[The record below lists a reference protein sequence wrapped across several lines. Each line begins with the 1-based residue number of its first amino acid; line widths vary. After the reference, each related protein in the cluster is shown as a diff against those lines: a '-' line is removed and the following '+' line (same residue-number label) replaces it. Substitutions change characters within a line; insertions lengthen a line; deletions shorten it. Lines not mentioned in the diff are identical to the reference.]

1 MFAEKK
7 WRPALGRANVSPPPD
22 TTCLI
27 NKWFEMAAYNYNNA
41 VLCCGVKKI
50 PKKIIRFNSKILK
63 SHTCI
68 VSQSESRFAGLRVTS
83 P

>member
-1 MFAEKK
+1 MFAEKM
-7 WRPALGRANVSPPPD
+7 WRPVLGRASPPPD

-41 VLCCGVKKI
+41 VLCCGVKKNT
-50 PKKIIRFNSKILK
+50 KKIIRFNSKILK

>member
-7 WRPALGRANVSPPPD
+7 WRPALGRASPPD

-50 PKKIIRFNSKILK
+50 PKKIIRFNSKI
-63 SHTCI
+63 TCI

>member
-41 VLCCGVKKI
+41 VLCCGVKKYQ
-50 PKKIIRFNSKILK
+50 KKLSDLILK
-63 SHTCI
+63 FLNHTHALL
-68 VSQSESRFAGLRVTS
+68 VKVKVDLQG
-83 P
+83 

>member
-7 WRPALGRANVSPPPD
+7 WRPVLGRASPPPD

-41 VLCCGVKKI
+41 VLCCGVKKKYQ
-50 PKKIIRFNSKILK
+50 KKLSDLILK
-63 SHTCI
+63 FLNHTHALL
-68 VSQSESRFAGLRVTS
+68 VKVKVDLQG
-83 P
+83 